1 MKIAIMG
8 SIANPNVGDEAI
20 LLATLRN
27 IEKIASKNDEVYI
40 LTKDCSYT
48 IMLCKQFN
56 FKVIPIDLLH
66 KYVWRFQFT
75 VEDLSNACDELVNN
89 SPSLE
94 EYSFELRSLHDVFK
108 SIDVLHVIGGGYI
121 NSYWLDI
128 LYEVIIS
135 VKLAYKYHKRIIFT
149 GQTIGPIQEEEHRQ
163 LIMNMLDKAHV
174 IDMRDDNLYDFIQT
188 SKAKK
193 KQITLDDAI
202 LFVNKNNCEID
213 NLDVFNSQ
221 EYINICIQDWKGYT
235 DIISKKLETQV
246 ADYLND
252 LLERKN
258 ISINFL
264 EFNHFDHDMDMAKKI
279 LDNIKKQY
287 HGCCK
292 MINLSQFSPD
302 LTQYILS
309 RAVFNIGTR
318 FHMAVFSLSASVPIL
333 SIYTD
338 EYYKIKI
345 KGIHDVFNSTSYV
358 EINDITKDSLLN
370 FENGI
375 DSKNKLLALNRKYIV
390 KRYNEKM
397 QWIARMYG
405 NTKLRKIINYILLRR
420 YY

>member
-48 IMLCKQFN
+48 TLLCKQFK
-56 FKVIPIDLLH
+56 FQIISIDILH
-66 KYVWRFQFT
+66 RYVWRFPFT
-75 VEDLSNACDELVNN
+75 VEALSKACDEMVNS

-94 EYSFELRSLHDVFK
+94 EYSFELRSIHDIFK
-108 SIDVLHVIGGGYI
+108 SIDVLHIIGGGYI

-128 LYEVIIS
+128 LYEVKIC
-135 VKLAYKYHKRIIFT
+135 VNLAHKYKKRIVFT
-149 GQTIGPIQEEEHRQ
+149 GQTIGPIKNDNSQV
-163 LIMNMLDKAHV
+163 LMDMFNKAHV
-174 IDMRDDNLYDFIQT
+174 IDMRDDNLYGFINT

-193 KQITLDDAI
+193 KQVTLDDAI
-202 LFVNKNNCEID
+202 LFDNKSTYKNDILEGINNK
-213 NLDVFNSQ
+213 
-221 EYINICIQDWKGYT
+221 EYINICIQDWKNYT
-235 DIISKKLETQV
+235 EIISKKLETEI
-246 ADYLND
+246 ADYLNY

-258 ISINFL
+258 IAINFL

-279 LDNIKKQY
+279 LENIKEENQ
-287 HGCCK
+287 GRCK
-292 MINLSQFSPD
+292 IINLSQFSPE

-309 RAVFNIGTR
+309 HAMFNMGTR
-318 FHMAVFSLSASVPIL
+318 FHMAVFSLYASVPIL

-345 KGIHDVFNSTSYV
+345 KGIHDLFNSMSYV
-358 EINDITKDSLLN
+358 EINDVTKEVLLN
-370 FENGI
+370 FESRI
-375 DSKNKLLALNRKYIV
+375 DLNRKLLKLNRKNIV
-390 KRYNEKM
+390 KKYNEKM
-397 QWIARMYG
+397 KWISRMYG

-420 YY
+420 YL